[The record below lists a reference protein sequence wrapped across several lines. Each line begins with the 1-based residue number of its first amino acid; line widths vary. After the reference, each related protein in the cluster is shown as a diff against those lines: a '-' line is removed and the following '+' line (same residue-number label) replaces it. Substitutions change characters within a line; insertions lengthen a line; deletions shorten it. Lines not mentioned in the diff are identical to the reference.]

1 MFLLLSKDLNYLNS
15 HSYIHFDPNIML
27 GLANTPKNQDLFAVS
42 RFPIHNSTY
51 FLFSSTFNPFL
62 LPRRPLFLL
71 FTQFSLNLMHLF
83 LPSFS
88 PLCFL
93 SIVPQDF
100 PIFAPFPSPRLLLRS
115 HKITSSLLFTCLWK
129 YFWTF
134 TSLYSFCRPF
144 VRPFTLFKLFL
155 QFSPHFHRK
164 AN

>member
-1 MFLLLSKDLNYLNS
+1 MKLKDLNYLNS
-15 HSYIHFDPNIML
+15 HSNIHFDPDIML
-27 GLANTPKNQDLFAVS
+27 GLANTPKNQDFFAVS

-93 SIVPQDF
+93 SIIPQDF
-100 PIFAPFPSPRLLLRS
+100 PIFAPFSLSSSPPAQPQNHIISAFHMSL
-115 HKITSSLLFTCLWK
+115 KIFLDFYIVIFFLSTFRPT
-129 YFWTF
+129 FHFVQIVFAIF
-134 TSLYSFCRPF
+134 TS
-144 VRPFTLFKLFL
+144 
-155 QFSPHFHRK
+155 FS
-164 AN
+164 